1 MARTIKFRE
10 YEKVLAH
17 LEPHPLAFLDFYAL
31 FAYLVAVGAIFW
43 IFELQIIGAIGKI
56 IPFGWGEEAA
66 FAILFAA
73 CLVIPFL
80 VVAILKITW
89 RWFFLSIGISI
100 LGVVVRSLFISY
112 GLPIPSL
119 EMPSLYMPSIQM
131 PSIVI
136 GLIGFALTD
145 VYRRKFDFYITDH
158 RVIIELSF
166 ISQKRREIPYSKISD
181 LVVERGWLGRAV
193 NYGTVIPI
201 SESGF
206 GLGEDISAVTVGATG
221 SPLPK
226 GPKVTTAVSGGRT
239 ISVPRGRS
247 FYVLFGVRNP
257 EAVSEM
263 ISQQIHAY
271 EEAPYLKKI
280 AAGVESLVKK
290 EEEKEKK

>member
-1 MARTIKFRE
+1 VNGGIRVARTLKFRE
-10 YEKVLAH
+10 DEKVLVH

-31 FAYLVAVGAIFW
+31 FAYLVSIGAIFW
-43 IFELQIIGAIGKI
+43 IFEQRIKDAFPGI
-56 IPFGWGEEAA
+56 IPVGWTEEAV

-73 CLVIPFL
+73 CLIIPFL

-100 LGVVVRSLFISY
+100 LSIVLRSYFHVSY
-112 GLPIPSL
+112 GLQI
-119 EMPSLYMPSIQM
+119 

-136 GLIGFALTD
+136 GVVGFALTD
-145 VYRRKFDFYITDH
+145 VYRRKFDFYITDQ

-166 ISQKRREIPYSKISD
+166 ISQKRREILYSKISD
-181 LVVERGWLGRAV
+181 LVVERGWLGQAF

-206 GLGEDISAVTVGATG
+206 GLGEDVSAVTVAATG

-226 GPKVTTAVSGGRT
+226 GPKMTTAVSGGRT

-247 FYVLFGVRNP
+247 FYVLFGVRKP
-257 EAVSEM
+257 KVVSEM
-263 ISQQIHAY
+263 ISQQIRGY

>member
-1 MARTIKFRE
+1 MARTIKFRQD
-10 YEKVLAH
+10 EKVLAH

-31 FAYLVAVGAIFW
+31 FAYLIAVGAVFW
-43 IFELQIIGAIGKI
+43 IFEPQIIEAIGH
-56 IPFGWGEEAA
+56 IPLGGWGKEAIL
-66 FAILFAA
+66 AILFAA
-73 CLVIPFL
+73 CLIIPFL
-80 VVAILKITW
+80 VVAILKIVW

-100 LGVVVRSLFISY
+100 LSIVLRSYFHIPY
-112 GLPIPSL
+112 GLQISP
-119 EMPSLYMPSIQM
+119 
-131 PSIVI
+131 IVI

-145 VYRRKFDFYITDH
+145 VYRRKFDFYITDQ
-158 RVIIELSF
+158 RVVIELNF
-166 ISQKRREIPYSKISD
+166 ISQKRREILYNKISD
-181 LVVERGWLGRAV
+181 LVVERGWLGHAF

-206 GLGEDISAVTVGATG
+206 GLGEDMSAVTVAATG
-221 SPLPK
+221 SPVPK

-257 EAVSEM
+257 EVVSEM
-263 ISQQIHAY
+263 ISQQIHGR

-280 AAGVESLVKK
+280 AAGVETLVKK

>member
-1 MARTIKFRE
+1 VARTLKFRE
-10 YEKVLAH
+10 DEKILTH

-31 FAYLVAVGAIFW
+31 FAYLVTIGAIFL
-43 IFELQIIGAIGKI
+43 IFEQKIKDAFPGI
-56 IPFGWGEEAA
+56 IPVGWSEEAA

-73 CLVIPFL
+73 CLIIPFL
-80 VVAILKITW
+80 VVAVLKITW

-100 LGVVVRSLFISY
+100 LGIALRSYFHISY
-112 GLPIPSL
+112 GLQI
-119 EMPSLYMPSIQM
+119 

-136 GLIGFALTD
+136 GLVGFALTD
-145 VYRRKFDFYITDH
+145 VYRRRFDFYITDQ
-158 RVIIELSF
+158 RIVIELNF
-166 ISQKRREIPYSKISD
+166 VSQKRREIPYNKISD
-181 LVVERGWLGRAV
+181 LVVERGWLGRVV

-206 GLGEDISAVTVGATG
+206 GLGEDMSAVTVAATG
-221 SPLPK
+221 SPVPK

-247 FYVLFGVRNP
+247 FYVLFGVRKPNL
-257 EAVSEM
+257 VSDM
-263 ISQQIHAY
+263 ISQLIRGY

-280 AAGVESLVKK
+280 AAGVETLVKK

>member
-1 MARTIKFRE
+1 MARTLKFRE
-10 YEKVLAH
+10 DEKILTH

-31 FAYLVAVGAIFW
+31 FAYLVTIGAIFL
-43 IFELQIIGAIGKI
+43 IFEQKIKDAFPGI
-56 IPFGWGEEAA
+56 IPVGWSEEAA

-73 CLVIPFL
+73 CLIIPFL
-80 VVAILKITW
+80 VVAVLKITW

-100 LGVVVRSLFISY
+100 LGIALRSYFHISY
-112 GLPIPSL
+112 GLQI
-119 EMPSLYMPSIQM
+119 

-136 GLIGFALTD
+136 GLVGFALTD
-145 VYRRKFDFYITDH
+145 VYRRRFDFYITDQ
-158 RVIIELSF
+158 RIVIELNF
-166 ISQKRREIPYSKISD
+166 VSQKRREIPYNKISD
-181 LVVERGWLGRAV
+181 LVVERGWLGRVV

-206 GLGEDISAVTVGATG
+206 GLGEDMSAVTVAATG
-221 SPLPK
+221 SPVPK

-247 FYVLFGVRNP
+247 FYVLFGVRKPNL
-257 EAVSEM
+257 VSDM
-263 ISQQIHAY
+263 ISQLIRGY

-280 AAGVESLVKK
+280 AAGVETLVKK

>member
-10 YEKVLAH
+10 DEKVLAH

-31 FAYLVAVGAIFW
+31 FAYLVAVGAFFW
-43 IFELQIIGAIGKI
+43 IFEPQIIEAIGKI
-56 IPFGWGEEAA
+56 IPFDWSQKAA
-66 FAILFAA
+66 LEILFAA

-89 RWFFLSIGISI
+89 RWFFLSIVISI
-100 LGVVVRSLFISY
+100 LGVVLESYFNISNG
-112 GLPIPSL
+112 GLQI
-119 EMPSLYMPSIQM
+119 

-166 ISQKRREIPYSKISD
+166 ISQKRREIPYNKISD

-206 GLGEDISAVTVGATG
+206 GLGEDLSAVTVAATG
-221 SPLPK
+221 SPIPK

-280 AAGVESLVKK
+280 VAGVESLVKK